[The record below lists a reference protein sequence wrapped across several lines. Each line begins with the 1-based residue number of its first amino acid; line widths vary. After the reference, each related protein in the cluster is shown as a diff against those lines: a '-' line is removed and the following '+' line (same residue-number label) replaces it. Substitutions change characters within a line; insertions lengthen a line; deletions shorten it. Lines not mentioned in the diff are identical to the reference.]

1 MSPGAIHKEGA
12 MRRYTGNV
20 TVELEDVNTGT
31 VETVSET
38 NMVTDAVNDLLGMN
52 PMGLFYKC
60 SGQYDSMME
69 WNSEMLPICPIKF

>member
-1 MSPGAIHKEGA
+1 MLLVVILKEGA

-38 NMVTDAVNDLLGMN
+38 NLVTNVVNDLLGMN
-52 PMGLFYKC
+52 PKK
-60 SGQYDSMME
+60 SGAKRS
-69 WNSEMLPICPIKF
+69 